1 MASQIAARLT
11 WKDYLGLPDD
21 GRHYEL
27 IDGELIVNPAPAPR
41 HQRIVRTFI
50 TRLDRYFE
58 EHGGGEVIGS
68 PIDVV
73 LGDDTVVE
81 PDVIVIKSERASI
94 VGAKNVQGAPN
105 IVVEVLSEGT
115 RRKDEVSKRR
125 LYEQSGV
132 DEYWIADPD
141 ADLVKLYRRAGA
153 GFALAAEVSADRGE
167 AVTSPLLPAFSLD
180 VRSIFGE

>member
-1 MASQIAARLT
+1 MASQTSARLT
-11 WKDYLGLPDD
+11 WTDYLGLPDD

-58 EHGGGEVIGS
+58 EQGGGEVIGS

-73 LGDDTVVE
+73 LDSENVVE
-81 PDVIVIKSERASI
+81 PDVIVIKSDRASI
-94 VGAKNVQGAPN
+94 VDEKNVQGAPN
-105 IVVEVLSEGT
+105 IVIEVLSAGT

-141 ADLVKLYRRAGA
+141 ADLVKLYCRTGA
-153 GFALAAEVSADRGE
+153 GFVLAAEVSADRGE
-167 AVTSPLLPAFSLD
+167 AVTSPLLPGFSLD
-180 VRSIFGE
+180 VRDIFGV